1 MENKIDILNLS
12 GYYLKNKE
20 KYEFIL
26 YDISAKVEV
35 DKIYDNEI
43 IIPSEEK
50 IFKKIHENTLK

>member
-12 GYYLKNKE
+12 EYYLKNKE

-35 DKIYDNEI
+35 DKIY
-43 IIPSEEK
+43 K
-50 IFKKIHENTLK
+50 IMK